1 MKTRYY
7 TDFTET
13 FYYNIKIGDLCKA
26 DEISLD
32 GCEVIKNSS
41 LYYGAKN
48 YMHELRVLETK
59 AKKISNDVFAKSL
72 IETEIF
78 NKRLA
83 IQQVV
88 RSNVTSLLNK
98 GYIELEFDVQD
109 VFDAWKYLKD
119 KKDFKGQ
126 VNLCLLKQEAVKDGS
141 VGVVFEG
148 STPTIQDEDIL
159 KSYLTKYISEYED
172 LEERLAIVND
182 LIRSFGFALR
192 CTYKVDELT
201 DGGVR
206 VYGDLDLLY
215 AGVDYDDSLDFEVYN
230 QVYVALKM
238 FLQQCKSCYLI

>member
-48 YMHELRVLETK
+48 YMHELRVLENK
-59 AKKISNDVFAKSL
+59 AKKVSNDVFAKSL

-78 NKRLA
+78 NKRLT
-83 IQQVV
+83 IQKVV
-88 RSNVTSLLNK
+88 RSNVTALLNK

-119 KKDFKGQ
+119 KKEFKGQ
-126 VNLCLLKQEAVKDGS
+126 VNLCVLKQEAVKEGS

-148 STPTIQDEDIL
+148 NVPKIQDEDIL
-159 KSYLTKYISEYED
+159 KSYLTKFVSEYED
-172 LEERLAIVND
+172 LDERLAIVND
-182 LIRSFGFALR
+182 MIRSLGFALR
-192 CTYKVDELT
+192 CTYRIDELT
-201 DGGVR
+201 GGGVR
-206 VYGDLDLLY
+206 VYGNLDLLY
-215 AGVDYDDSLDFEVYN
+215 AGVDYEDSLDFEVYN

-238 FLQQCKSCYLI
+238 FLQQCRSCYLI

>member
-48 YMHELRVLETK
+48 YMHELRVLENK

-78 NKRLA
+78 NKWLA
-83 IQQVV
+83 IQKVV

-126 VNLCLLKQEAVKDGS
+126 VNLCVLKQEAVKDGS
-141 VGVVFEG
+141 VGVVFEDDA
-148 STPTIQDEDIL
+148 PKIQDEDIL

-172 LEERLAIVND
+172 LDERLAIVND
-182 LIRSFGFALR
+182 MIRSLGFALR

-201 DGGVR
+201 DGGIR

-215 AGVDYDDSLDFEVYN
+215 AGVDFDDSLEFEVYN
-230 QVYVALKM
+230 QVYLALKM

>member
-48 YMHELRVLETK
+48 YMHELRVLENR

-126 VNLCLLKQEAVKDGS
+126 VNLCVLKQEAVKDGS
-141 VGVVFEG
+141 VGVVFDKG
-148 STPTIQDEDIL
+148 TPKIQDEAIL

-182 LIRSFGFALR
+182 MIRSLGFALR
-192 CTYKVDELT
+192 CTYKVDELA

-206 VYGDLDLLY
+206 VYGALDLVY
-215 AGVDYDDSLDFEVYN
+215 AGIDYNDPLDFEVYN
-230 QVYVALKM
+230 QVYLALKM

>member
-48 YMHELRVLETK
+48 YMHELRVLENK

-119 KKDFKGQ
+119 KKRFQRSSKLMCLETRSGKGWF
-126 VNLCLLKQEAVKDGS
+126 C
-141 VGVVFEG
+141 
-148 STPTIQDEDIL
+148 
-159 KSYLTKYISEYED
+159 
-172 LEERLAIVND
+172 RC
-182 LIRSFGFALR
+182 GF
-192 CTYKVDELT
+192 
-201 DGGVR
+201 
-206 VYGDLDLLY
+206 
-215 AGVDYDDSLDFEVYN
+215 
-230 QVYVALKM
+230 
-238 FLQQCKSCYLI
+238 

>member
-238 FLQQCKSCYLI
+238 FLQQCKSCY

>member
-48 YMHELRVLETK
+48 YMHELRVLENK

-126 VNLCLLKQEAVKDGS
+126 VNLCVLKQEAVKDGS

-148 STPTIQDEDIL
+148 TTPKIQDEAIL

-172 LEERLAIVND
+172 LEERLAVVND
-182 LIRSFGFALR
+182 MVRSLGFALR

-215 AGVDYDDSLDFEVYN
+215 AGVDYDDMLDFEVYN

-238 FLQQCKSCYLI
+238 FLQQCRSCYLI

>member
-26 DEISLD
+26 GEISLD

-48 YMHELRVLETK
+48 YMHELRVLENK
-59 AKKISNDVFAKSL
+59 AKRVSNDVFAKSL

-109 VFDAWKYLKD
+109 VFDAWEYLRD

-182 LIRSFGFALR
+182 LIRSLGFALR

-215 AGVDYDDSLDFEVYN
+215 AGVDYEDPLDFEVYN
-230 QVYVALKM
+230 QVYVALKI
-238 FLQQCKSCYLI
+238 FLQQCRSCYLI